1 MPRRGGSSHA
11 RPRNFTK
18 KWRNHAN
25 YRKQGTAI
33 THLAAPGDTIRIT
46 AEDVTLLDGTLTRQS
61 VTSGLTGT
69 ITLVEWESGAT
80 VVGPTDILAHVDDD
94 WYADFTAP
102 AAGRYRIV
110 AVIQASGAQRT
121 LAGELKVGPPP
132 T

>member
-1 MPRRGGSSHA
+1 M
-11 RPRNFTK
+11 
-18 KWRNHAN
+18 
-25 YRKQGTAI
+25 

-46 AEDVTLLDGTLTRQS
+46 AEDVSLLDGTLTRQP

-69 ITLVEWESGAT
+69 MTLVDWESGAT
-80 VVGPTDILAHVDDD
+80 IAGPTDILSNVNDD

-110 AVIQASGAQRT
+110 AIIQASGAQRT
-121 LAGELKVGPPP
+121 LAGELKVGDPP